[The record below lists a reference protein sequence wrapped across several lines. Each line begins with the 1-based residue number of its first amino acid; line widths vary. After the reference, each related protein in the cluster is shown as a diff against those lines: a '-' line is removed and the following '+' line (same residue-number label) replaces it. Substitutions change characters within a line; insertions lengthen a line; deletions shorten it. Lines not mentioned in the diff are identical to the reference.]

1 MARPLPP
8 DRREVRPEHLLR
20 AVLDDA
26 LVDQVLTGLGTS
38 GTAVR
43 TTLEHRMLE
52 TVDDIGDEVLFALG
66 IDIETVLVVLN
77 PPYDEPDWRGRTL
90 SPAARDVLVKALVES
105 SRSKRAPRA
114 RRTRAAR
121 AARLPR
127 PGGRGHAPR
136 PRRPAEA
143 DPRAGGA
150 VGAPSGLT
158 YSGTPLS
165 GGASLAWPEL
175 SSVISASPMS
185 VTSTGVS
192 GSPAPFLIST
202 TRRPEMPM
210 WLSAE

>member
-105 SRSKRAPRA
+105 SRSSAPRVHA
-114 RRTRAAR
+114 GHVLLGLLGSHDPVVVGTLRDHGVRPKPTREQVE
-121 AARLPR
+121 LW
-127 PGGRGHAPR
+127 GR
-136 PRRPAEA
+136 
-143 DPRAGGA
+143 RAG
-150 VGAPSGLT
+150 
-158 YSGTPLS
+158 
-165 GGASLAWPEL
+165 
-175 SSVISASPMS
+175 
-185 VTSTGVS
+185 
-192 GSPAPFLIST
+192 
-202 TRRPEMPM
+202 
-210 WLSAE
+210 